1 MTFSMYVNFILI
13 ICGTEIK
20 PSFKNKYNVS
30 SHFRANL
37 NLNNYTPVD
46 LCTTVYHATCL
57 VYLVLQT
64 VNSCVVLENRA
75 IPSGKLLLCF
85 YMYREMQ
92 F

>member
-1 MTFSMYVNFILI
+1 MFSMYVNFILI

-46 LCTTVYHATCL
+46 LCTTV
-57 VYLVLQT
+57 
-64 VNSCVVLENRA
+64 
-75 IPSGKLLLCF
+75 
-85 YMYREMQ
+85 
-92 F
+92 